1 MLDGIA
7 DRTREGCAAR
17 GPAAPLGVFRSLT
30 LPFTVGGHSSGLPG
44 VKLYSFV
51 ARRGCRPILRMP
63 VPALRIPKQQH
74 TTRAP
79 GLSAPDHEDD
89 LSFPATRCSCPTA
102 VSHGLLHGSGAA
114 ASPRVSGLRSQQT
127 ALRAASPPPARTT
140 RSWAAPYRRNRRS
153 GRHPLNA
160 FRCTGE
166 DCIKRRLSFR
176 TLSPETNSSYGR
188 RGSRLF
194 TKSFLTKRL
203 LCVPPVTP
211 CRGFDRRAGHSRPWI
226 SLPWPAA
233 LSGQVFPTIAG
244 QSALGSRLPVASG
257 TGDVAAGA
265 GSLPATGLRGAV
277 QTKGDDGG
285 PAARSGG
292 VGPAEFCGP
301 HPPALVSNGTPRGV
315 PDAGSRERSGGAAP
329 PRSRAPPRP
338 RPR

>member
-1 MLDGIA
+1 MIF
-7 DRTREGCAAR
+7 RFPRRAAR
-17 GPAAPLGVFRSLT
+17 A
-30 LPFTVGGHSSGLPG
+30 LPRCPMDFFT
-44 VKLYSFV
+44 
-51 ARRGCRPILRMP
+51 
-63 VPALRIPKQQH
+63 VPALLLLQGCRGCARSRRH
-74 TTRAP
+74 
-79 GLSAPDHEDD
+79 SAGRLTPAREDD
-89 LSFPATRCSCPTA
+89 PVVGRSLAQESPLRQ
-102 VSHGLLHGSGAA
+102 
-114 ASPRVSGLRSQQT
+114 ASPQCFPRQRKPSS
-127 ALRAASPPPARTT
+127 
-140 RSWAAPYRRNRRS
+140 
-153 GRHPLNA
+153 